1 MKARERKP
9 RVHVLSLG
17 CAKNL
22 VDSEKLMAQLT
33 GGSLVVTQDPEEAD
47 VAVINTCG
55 FIEEAKRESINAM
68 LCAIRKKEDGSLSK
82 VYAMGCLTERYKEEL
97 RAELPE
103 LDGIF
108 GSNELGNVLQTL
120 GSDLKYELLGARI
133 RTTPAHSA
141 YLKISEGCD
150 HPCSFCAIP
159 LMRGK
164 HFSRPPDEIVSEAEI
179 LASGG
184 TRELVIIGQD
194 TTYYGVDRSGER
206 ELAGLLE
213 RLAATDGIDWIRL
226 MYAYPAHFPLEILDL
241 FNRYT
246 NICNYI
252 DMPVQ
257 HASDTM
263 LKSMRRGI
271 SARALRALIDTIRDR
286 VPGIALRTT
295 LIVGY
300 PGETAKEF
308 DQLLRFVEDVKFT
321 RLGVFTYSQEDGT
334 TAYPLGDTVDRE
346 EKERRKGLVMELQRE
361 ISLARNESLI
371 GTQVRVLIDRR
382 DGDHWVGRSETD
394 APEIDNEVFVGQNG
408 TSLSVGTFVD
418 VDISDASEYDL
429 YGVPVRDTVSD
440 VPAGTNRE
448 S

>member
-1 MKARERKP
+1 
-9 RVHVLSLG
+9 
-17 CAKNL
+17 
-22 VDSEKLMAQLT
+22 
-33 GGSLVVTQDPEEAD
+33 
-47 VAVINTCG
+47 
-55 FIEEAKRESINAM
+55 
-68 LCAIRKKEDGSLSK
+68 
-82 VYAMGCLTERYKEEL
+82 AMGCLTERYKEEL

-120 GSDLKYELLGARI
+120 GSDLKYELLGTRV
-133 RTTPAHSA
+133 RTTSAHSA

-164 HFSRPPDEIVSEAEI
+164 HFSRPPDEIVSEAEL

-184 TRELVIIGQD
+184 TRELVLIGQD

-206 ELAGLLE
+206 ELGALLE
-213 RLAATDGIDWIRL
+213 RLATTGGIDWIRL
-226 MYAYPAHFPLEILDL
+226 MYAYPAHFPLGILDL
-241 FNRYT
+241 FNRYG

-257 HASDTM
+257 HASDAM

-295 LIVGY
+295 LIVGF

-308 DQLLRFVEDVKFT
+308 DELLRFVEDVRFS

-334 TAYPLGDTVDRE
+334 TAYPLGDTVAPE

-361 ISLARNESLI
+361 ISLARNEALI
-371 GTQVRVLIDRR
+371 GSRLKVLIDRKEDDR
-382 DGDHWVGRSETD
+382 WVGRTETD
-394 APEIDNEVFVGQNG
+394 APEIDNEVFVEQNG
-408 TSLSVGTFVD
+408 APLCVGEFVE

-429 YGVPVRDTVSD
+429 YGAPIPDAVSD
-440 VPAGTNRE
+440 VSAGTNRE
-448 S
+448 R